1 MVKRIEELEA
11 RVEALARQLGE
22 LSARVSAFEAQGRPP
37 VQQPAALPDAIGVA
51 RDAGAAAAVPTAT
64 VGLVS
69 LIGRTL
75 VVLGGAY
82 LLRASTDASVVP
94 QAGGVAAGLAYA
106 AWWLLR
112 SDRDAAAGRR
122 LSASFHGLA
131 AAIIA
136 FPLIAE
142 TTARYGVLPA
152 PAGATALLAFLA
164 LGLAVALHRDLA
176 AVGSITTLF
185 ALATALVLLVATH
198 DLMPYALTLLT
209 IAWAVETLAFYDRW
223 LGLRWPAALAL
234 DLGVLS
240 VAMVM
245 AHPDGLPEGYVPVS
259 PRAAVAVQLLL
270 PLLYAGSLGA
280 RTVFKRRPLTP
291 FEGVQT
297 CLALLLGLSG
307 ASRLAASAGSEPA
320 AGLISLLLAIT
331 GYVVA
336 FGVLKPRGRRDASF
350 HFQATLAGLLLLAG
364 ATLLLSGAALATS
377 FLGLALAGLA
387 IGSRSNRPLLAFHG
401 IAYLAAAAS
410 AAGLAGSAADAL
422 LASAVG
428 PWRALTGPGG
438 AVLVVAAVGYGLLL
452 AGPEPPD
459 GRWWRRLPH
468 ALVAVL
474 LGCGLLGAAA
484 RWLVL
489 ALGAG
494 PGPHADA
501 AVVATVRT
509 SLLALLAVALAW
521 AGRRFKLLE
530 LSWLVYPVLACGGL
544 KLLFEDLPR
553 GRPATLFL
561 SLTLYGGALVATPRL
576 SRRQR

>member
-1 MVKRIEELEA
+1 MEQRIEELEA
-11 RVEALARQLGE
+11 RVEALARQLAD
-22 LSARVSAFEAQGRPP
+22 LSARMSAFEAP
-37 VQQPAALPDAIGVA
+37 VGAAAQESRALPGATDAASEAGAIAALPT
-51 RDAGAAAAVPTAT
+51 AAV
-64 VGLVS
+64 GMVS

-82 LLRASTDASVVP
+82 LLRASTDASVFP
-94 QAGGVAAGLAYA
+94 KAGGVAAGLAYA

-142 TTARYGVLPA
+142 TTARFGVLPA
-152 PAGATALLAFLA
+152 PAGATVLLAFLA
-164 LGLAVALHRDLA
+164 LGLAVALRRDLA
-176 AVGSITTLF
+176 TVGSITTLF

-198 DLMPYALTLLT
+198 DLMPYALTLLA
-209 IAWAVETLAFYDRW
+209 IAGAVEALAFYDRW

-240 VAMVM
+240 VAAVM
-245 AHPDGLPEGYVPVS
+245 ARPGGIPEGYVPVS
-259 PRAAVAVQLLL
+259 PQAAVAVQLLL

-280 RTVFKRRPLTP
+280 RTAFRLRPLTP

-297 CLALLLGLSG
+297 CVALLVGLSG
-307 ASRLAASAGSEPA
+307 ASRLAASAASEPA
-320 AGLISLLLAIT
+320 AGLTSLLLAIA
-331 GYVVA
+331 GYIVA
-336 FGVLKPRGRRDASF
+336 FGVLEPRGRRDAGF
-350 HFQATLAGLLLLAG
+350 HFQATLAGVLLLAG

-377 FLGLALAGLA
+377 LLGLALAGLA

-401 IAYLAAAAS
+401 VAYLAAAAS
-410 AAGLAGSAADAL
+410 AAGLAASAADAL

-428 PWRALTGPGG
+428 PWRELTGPGG
-438 AVLVVAAVGYGLLL
+438 AVLLAAAVGYGLLL
-452 AGPEPPD
+452 AGPRPPD
-459 GRWWRRLPH
+459 ARWWRRLPH

-484 RWLVL
+484 RWLVV

-501 AVVATVRT
+501 AIVATIRT

-521 AGRRFKLLE
+521 AGRRFRLLE
-530 LSWLVYPVLACGGL
+530 LSWLVYPVLGCGGL

-576 SRRQR
+576 LRRER